1 MNCVNSRDKP
11 YKNTV
16 LEWANDADFTCNEF
30 IVYHEDENVICGRHS
45 FEVTDEPK
53 QQVMFLHAMKVA
65 SANFGE
71 FTAVETLFNQ
81 FLVQLKPMR
90 TILAIGCIK

>member
-16 LEWANDADFTCNEF
+16 LEWTNDADFTCNEF

-45 FEVTDEPK
+45 FEATDEPK
-53 QQVMFLHAMKVA
+53 QQVMFFARYEGGKCKFWRVHGSCNSFQSVPRPIKTY
-65 SANFGE
+65 ANH
-71 FTAVETLFNQ
+71 TSNW
-81 FLVQLKPMR
+81 MH
-90 TILAIGCIK
+90 

>member
-1 MNCVNSRDKP
+1 MNCVNSRDEP

-45 FEVTDEPK
+45 FEATDEPK
-53 QQVMFLHAMKVA
+53 QQVMFFARYAGGRYKFWRVHG
-65 SANFGE
+65 S
-71 FTAVETLFNQ
+71 
-81 FLVQLKPMR
+81 
-90 TILAIGCIK
+90 